1 MALSSSAKIRI
12 LEDNLRIRFK
22 ATADLDGLR
31 KLFTTVSAGATRYVE
46 ITGNGYEGG
55 SASGQIVLERLE
67 YLDAVQRLL
76 VEMDQDLAA
85 ALAEDP
91 PSSRFADYRG
101 GFHQT

>member
-1 MALSSSAKIRI
+1 MALSSSAKIRV

-22 ATADLDGLR
+22 AKGDLDGLR
-31 KLFTTVSAGATRYVE
+31 KLFEQVSAGATRFVE

-55 SASGQIVLERLE
+55 SASGQIILERLE

-76 VEMDQDLAA
+76 KEMDPTLAA
-85 ALAEDP
+85 ALEEP
-91 PSSRFADYRG
+91 PASAFADFRG